1 MSYAEM
7 FLLTWAV
14 IATVLCGFIYSSL
27 HRALRALVGGAELV
41 RDIANGEA
49 TVTIH
54 KTDMGERLQVHR
66 KGENHGV

>member
-7 FLLTWAV
+7 FLMVWAV
-14 IATVLCGFIYSSL
+14 TATILCGFTYSAL
-27 HRALRALVGGAELV
+27 KRALRALVGGAELV
-41 RDIANGEA
+41 RDIAKGEA

-54 KTDMGERLQVHR
+54 KTDTGERLEVHR